1 MQCPQSQTIEARN
14 ANHSDLSLSGA
25 TYFPFNSESS
35 TSASPSHTSEA
46 SSNHTLNLT
55 QRLNEDVDEESLH
68 AWLQKQRELQ
78 RNIRRVCGQY
88 GDKIKVEV
96 DTDWLIYEPKHK
108 LLFCRNNKVIIAP
121 PAPAD
126 QLTNAGGHNLLAG
139 RLPAHVRQPI
149 SVGARENF
157 RNQNTRDCQGDVQGP
172 KHDISATAV
181 NCESVCRE
189 KFSIKILFSQL
200 SEDSNSFSVVRHPFV
215 RCVKLLIPSPNTSP
229 HHLQTCLCLPGQGHR
244 LTQRETHEGSCNCE
258 RSNAKGKRTSE
269 CWKKVQCYRPV
280 QTLRAPGI
288 ESKSFD

>member
-1 MQCPQSQTIEARN
+1 MANIRMFVKITTVVFFAFLVINTVIRKYNIETKMQCPQSQTIKARK
-14 ANHSDLSLSGA
+14 ANHSDLSLSRA
-25 TYFPFNSESS
+25 TYFPFYAESS
-35 TSASPSHTSEA
+35 TLASPSYTSEA
-46 SSNHTLNLT
+46 SSNHTLNLN

-157 RNQNTRDCQGDVQGP
+157 RNKNTRDCQGDVQGP

-215 RCVKLLIPSPNTSP
+215 RC
-229 HHLQTCLCLPGQGHR
+229 
-244 LTQRETHEGSCNCE
+244 
-258 RSNAKGKRTSE
+258 
-269 CWKKVQCYRPV
+269 
-280 QTLRAPGI
+280 I
-288 ESKSFD
+288 ESC